1 VIAVQFASVK
11 RTEPRPLAASWPEL
25 VAALSEHVERAEK
38 LAGALW
44 SPVSYC
50 DGARRSLAGVDS
62 VFAFVADLDGHD
74 LAEVLPH
81 LEGVAHVAYT
91 THSHRPGEPAWHLV
105 VPLAEPVDAERWP
118 AVWYALDRRFGGLA
132 DHACRDASRAYFMPQ
147 HAPGAPFAVVV
158 GDGEPI
164 EVPAVSAAPP
174 PVRRAAGKRV
184 EPRRSRPEWLD
195 ESWWNEPQD
204 LSRFDGMTERQTIEA
219 LCAELRIITAKILAD
234 IEADEAASNRT

>member
-1 VIAVQFASVK
+1 
-11 RTEPRPLAASWPEL
+11 
-25 VAALSEHVERAEK
+25 
-38 LAGALW
+38 
-44 SPVSYC
+44 
-50 DGARRSLAGVDS
+50 
-62 VFAFVADLDGHD
+62 
-74 LAEVLPH
+74 
-81 LEGVAHVAYT
+81 
-91 THSHRPGEPAWHLV
+91 
-105 VPLAEPVDAERWP
+105 
-118 AVWYALDRRFGGLA
+118 
-132 DHACRDASRAYFMPQ
+132 MPQ